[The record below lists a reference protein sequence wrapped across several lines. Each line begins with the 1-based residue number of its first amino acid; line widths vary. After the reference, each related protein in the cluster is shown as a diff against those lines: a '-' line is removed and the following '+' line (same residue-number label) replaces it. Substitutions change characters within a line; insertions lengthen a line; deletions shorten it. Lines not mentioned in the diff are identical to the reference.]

1 MKPNRKPK
9 VDKFDYNVTTAPTTN
24 DTDLF
29 SAAVNIVIPVK
40 DWIFMGCAL
49 MAPVILYF
57 VLKLVT
63 KKIA

>member
-40 DWIFMGCAL
+40 DWVCLACAL
-49 MAPVILYF
+49 MAPVVLYF
-57 VLKLVT
+57 LLKLVT

>member
-1 MKPNRKPK
+1 MW
-9 VDKFDYNVTTAPTTN
+9 DYNVTTAPTTN

-29 SAAVNIVIPVK
+29 SAAVNIVIPPK
-40 DWIFMGCAL
+40 DWVFMGCAL

>member
-1 MKPNRKPK
+1 MKKSRKPK
-9 VDKFDYNVTTAPTTN
+9 IDKWDYNVTTTPTTN

-40 DWIFMGCAL
+40 DWVFMGCAL
-49 MAPVILYF
+49 MAPVVLYF
-57 VLKLVT
+57 LLKLVT

>member
-1 MKPNRKPK
+1 MKKSRKPK
-9 VDKFDYNVTTAPTTN
+9 IDKWDYNVTTAPTTN

-29 SAAVNIVIPVK
+29 SAAVNIVIPPK
-40 DWIFMGCAL
+40 DWVCLACAL